1 MLLLLLLLLLLG
13 LLYAKNSQARSI
25 FEAHLL
31 NKGNQGMRLINPF
44 FAVSQCSNA
53 TRDPEKSRVCMIF
66 VATKASDF
74 I

>member
-1 MLLLLLLLLLLG
+1 MLLLLLLLG

-53 TRDPEKSRVCMIF
+53 TRDPEKLRVCMIF
-66 VATKASDF
+66 VAKKASDF
-74 I
+74 M